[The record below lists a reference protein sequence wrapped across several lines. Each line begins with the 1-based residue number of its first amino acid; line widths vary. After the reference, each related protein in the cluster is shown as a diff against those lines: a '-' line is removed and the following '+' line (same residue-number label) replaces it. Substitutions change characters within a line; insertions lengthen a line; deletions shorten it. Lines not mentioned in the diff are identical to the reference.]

1 MMGGRRRAV
10 HHNRRFVVAV
20 VSKNENDA
28 RAPVL
33 YPTVQVQYLV
43 PVILLYHF
51 GCRQSLANQSKA
63 CTRRKLLLAT
73 FIARYSIVRQISL
86 FAEKQP
92 ATALTN
98 DSTNSLYDYHLSRK
112 STLLLHYSRPSGDL
126 RMVKRT

>member
-1 MMGGRRRAV
+1 MRFII
-10 HHNRRFVVAV
+10 HHYRRFVVAV